1 MSEKKQLKLIDTA
14 SRDVEVIPRG
24 KVKCFITGKLRQDT
38 EEESVRQDVGRSLVE
53 EYGYE
58 KDDLDIISIK
68 MGRKRKEPDIC
79 VFVPDSEHIQQNIY
93 LIVETK
99 QESLKPTDPE
109 NGLDQLESYVAA
121 CINCQFALWV
131 GSQRLAFKVVLEEGF
146 KKIQDIPDIPKK
158 GSTTLPKP
166 TRHDLVPAVTLVKE
180 FKRVHDYISVNDG
193 YKPDKAFEELQK
205 LIFIKVYDE
214 QYSSKLQFYS
224 LPDEDVAALRERLM
238 RVFKKVIQRYKYIF
252 NENEDLG
259 LKDSS
264 LNYVVKEFQRFS
276 FLETRT
282 DIKGQAYEEIVGP
295 NLSGDRGEFFTP
307 RNVCNMT
314 IEMLFSLCD
323 KEKLTSPGA
332 MKILDPAVGTGG
344 FLVAATKILKQLF
357 AERQIRY
364 NEVEDSVKDVI
375 NHNFFGIDINPV
387 LVKAAQM
394 NMVMHGDGS
403 SNIFHENSLD
413 TPSNWR
419 GEAGKGIHF
428 GTFDIVMTNP
438 PFGAKRPIDEARLL
452 KQFELTTFVPESV
465 RKSLPPEHAESVRK
479 SLPPEQLFIE
489 RCLDFLKPGGILG
502 IVLPDSIV
510 SNPGL
515 LWIREWIL
523 SNTRIIAS
531 IDLPADTFQPK
542 VGTQTSVLIL
552 KKKKPEQL
560 KQKDDYDIF
569 MAIPETMGHDK
580 RGTPIF
586 KLTPEKEIEL
596 DSDGRPVID
605 DQLPLVPQMFK
616 KWARAKGML

>member
-1 MSEKKQLKLIDTA
+1 MSKKNQMKLFSKA
-14 SRDVEVIPRG
+14 NSDVEVIPRG
-24 KVKCFITGKLRQDT
+24 KLKCFITGKLREAT

-79 VFVPDSEHIQQNIY
+79 VFTPNSEHIQQNIY

-99 QESLKPTDPE
+99 QESIKPTDTE

-131 GSQRLAFKVVLEEGF
+131 GSQRLVFKVVLEEGF
-146 KKIQDIPDIPKK
+146 KKIQEIPDIPKK

-166 TRHDLVPAVTLVKE
+166 TRHDLVPAVTLIKE

-193 YKPDKAFEELQK
+193 YSPDKAFEELQK

-214 QYSSKLQFYS
+214 QYSSQLQFYS
-224 LPDEDVAALRERLM
+224 LPDEDVSALRERLM
-238 RVFKKVIQRYKYIF
+238 QVFEKVKQRYKYIF
-252 NENEDLG
+252 NKYEDLG

-264 LNYVVKEFQRFS
+264 LNYIVREFQRFS

-282 DIKGQAYEEIVGP
+282 DIKGQAYEEIVRP

-357 AERQIRY
+357 AERQIKY
-364 NEVEDSVKDVI
+364 EELEDSVKDVI
-375 NHNFFGIDINPV
+375 NHNFFGIDINPL

-403 SNIFHENSLD
+403 SNIFHANSLD
-413 TPSNWR
+413 SPSNWK
-419 GEAGKGIHF
+419 GETRNGVHF
-428 GTFDIVMTNP
+428 GTFDVVMTNP
-438 PFGAKRPIDEARLL
+438 PFRAKGAVDDAKILR
-452 KQFELTTFVPESV
+452 QFGLTTFA
-465 RKSLPPEHAESVRK
+465 AESARK

-515 LWIREWIL
+515 SWIREWIL
-523 SNTRIIAS
+523 SNTCIIAS

-580 RGTPIF
+580 RGTPVF

-605 DQLPLVPQMFK
+605 DQLPFVSQMFK
-616 KWARAKGML
+616 KWARAKGMI